1 VVTFEL
7 YRSFWSLQEALHFPE
22 KIFDRPDGW
31 KVFHKTLSDVLA
43 LFLKHPV
50 QDHAHQPWTPPEPAP
65 LRHAP
70 RGRALPVQLDD
81 PGFREQFLIQAMIAF
96 HALDVDASSYR
107 KDIMSRQGT
116 QTQKE
121 FQALRRTCEKALE
134 QTREGFPTLLRHLFE
149 REGHWVAWKAF
160 GCREFKHES
169 LEMLNAKIEPADCL
183 PEKPASLKA
192 PKIQMPPHVRS
203 MLGTLK
209 DPKWNL
215 PKEHQ
220 PVEEGKEDTADD
232 IRQNM
237 LRKLCDT
244 YLDRLLEEDDP
255 KNEVEDEYK
264 AKKNKVFMWQA
275 RRLFAQKHL
284 RAYSARDASTTKSD
298 FMDYVR
304 AVKGIRA
311 VATVADAAATEAP
324 PAEGAI
330 AGTECPVCK
339 KKPGQTRPKR
349 SHEPPDGCVGHA
361 APPVPGR
368 TSGGATYESCACQ
381 RRARS
386 SDLKCTEQL
395 SLAAD
400 TNLTQIARE
409 RRIKSSHNLFTVDH
423 MQIAIQTTT
432 RCSCASYKLTSMW
445 NLLPRR
451 TT

>member
-284 RAYSARDASTTKSD
+284 RAYSTRETNTTKFD

-304 AVKGIRA
+304 TVKGINV
-311 VATVADAAATEAP
+311 VATVADTSAAEAP

-330 AGTECPVCK
+330 AGTIPEAPAIADAAPADAAPADAAAAPADAAPASAAPDDATMEPAGGAGAAVAEA
-339 KKPGQTRPKR
+339 PSAASAADAPADAAPAAAVEIDGEAGQQTSTAGKR
-349 SHEPPDGCVGHA
+349 S
-361 APPVPGR
+361 
-368 TSGGATYESCACQ
+368 
-381 RRARS
+381 
-386 SDLKCTEQL
+386 
-395 SLAAD
+395 AD
-400 TNLTQIARE
+400 TAGVVAEPEAKKAKT
-409 RRIKSSHNLFTVDH
+409 
-423 MQIAIQTTT
+423 
-432 RCSCASYKLTSMW
+432 
-445 NLLPRR
+445 
-451 TT
+451 